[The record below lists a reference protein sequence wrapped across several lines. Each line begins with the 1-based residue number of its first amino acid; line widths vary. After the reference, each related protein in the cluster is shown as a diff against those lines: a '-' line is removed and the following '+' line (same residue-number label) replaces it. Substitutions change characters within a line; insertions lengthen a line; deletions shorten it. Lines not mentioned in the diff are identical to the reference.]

1 MDLKRLHSIF
11 SGTVLIDEPLS
22 SHTWLKIGGPADL
35 FLIPAS
41 KNDVSQAVAF
51 CLKEGL
57 PYTILGSGSNVLVG
71 DNGIRGAVIAIHKTL
86 DYMIVDGDTVRAG
99 AGVNVPKFVLDLLKE
114 GFTGMEGLGG
124 IPGSLGG
131 AIIMNAG
138 AYGSEIFEFVTDVE
152 VIRNGVAVTLRRDEI
167 FYTYRDTDLTKD
179 IILEVGFR
187 FERGDVLAA
196 KERRKELLAKRK
208 DSQPLD
214 RPNAGSIFKNPTGDY
229 AGRLIEACE
238 LKGTRIG
245 DAVVSEKHANFLVND
260 GHATASHMM
269 RLIAL
274 VRDRVRSD
282 HGVELEL
289 EVKLLGEGFDG

>member
-1 MDLKRLHSIF
+1 
-11 SGTVLIDEPLS
+11 
-22 SHTWLKIGGPADL
+22 
-35 FLIPAS
+35 
-41 KNDVSQAVAF
+41 
-51 CLKEGL
+51 
-57 PYTILGSGSNVLVG
+57 
-71 DNGIRGAVIAIHKTL
+71 
-86 DYMIVDGDTVRAG
+86 MIVDGDTVRAG

-187 FERGDVLAA
+187 FERGDVVAA

>member
-1 MDLKRLHSIF
+1 MNLKRLHSIF

-187 FERGDVLAA
+187 FERGDVVAA

>member
-1 MDLKRLHSIF
+1 MDLTHLHSIF

-41 KNDVSQAVAF
+41 KDDVSQAVAF
-51 CLKEGL
+51 CREEGL

-86 DYMIVDGDTVRAG
+86 DYMIVYSDTVRAG

-152 VIRNGVAVTLRRDEI
+152 VIRDGKAVTLQRDQI
-167 FYTYRDTDLTKD
+167 FYTYRGTDLTKD

-187 FERGDVLAA
+187 FERGDVVAA

-214 RPNAGSIFKNPTGDY
+214 RPNAGSIFKNPAGDY
-229 AGRLIEACE
+229 AGRLIEACA
-238 LKGTRIG
+238 LKGTRVG

-260 GHATASHMM
+260 GQATASDMM

-274 VRDRVRSD
+274 VRNRVRSD

-289 EVKLLGEGFDG
+289 EIKLLGEGFDG

>member
-1 MDLKRLHSIF
+1 MDLTRLHSNF
-11 SGTVLIDEPLS
+11 SGKVLIDEPLS

-35 FLIPAS
+35 FLIPAT
-41 KNDVSQAVAF
+41 KEDVIQAVSY
-51 CLKEGL
+51 CLAEGI

-71 DNGIRGAVIAIHKTL
+71 DGGIRGAVIAIHRTL
-86 DYMIVDGDTVRAG
+86 DYMSVHGDTVRAG
-99 AGVNVPKFVLDLLKE
+99 AGVNVPKFVVDLLKE

-138 AYGSEIFEFVTDVE
+138 AYGTEIFEFVTDVE
-152 VIRNGVAVTLRRDEI
+152 LIRNGKAITLQRNQI
-167 FYTYRDTDLTKD
+167 FYTYRGTDLTKD

-187 FERGDVLAA
+187 FERGDIEAA

-208 DSQPLD
+208 GSQPLD
-214 RPNAGSIFKNPTGDY
+214 RPNAGSIFKNPPGDF
-229 AGRLIEACE
+229 AGRLIEASG
-238 LKGTRIG
+238 LKGTRVG

-260 GHATASHMM
+260 GNATARDMM
-269 RLIAL
+269 RLIKM
-274 VRDRVRSD
+274 VSDRVKAD

>member
-1 MDLKRLHSIF
+1 MDLARLHSMF
-11 SGTVLIDEPLS
+11 SGTVLTDELLS
-22 SHTWLKIGGPADL
+22 GHTWLKIGGPADL

-41 KNDVSQAVAF
+41 KDDVIQAVSF
-51 CLKEGL
+51 CLDEGM

-71 DNGIRGAVIAIHKTL
+71 DDGIRGAVIAIHKTL
-86 DYMIVDGDTVRAG
+86 DYMVVDGDTVRAG
-99 AGVNVPKFVLDLLKE
+99 AGINVPKFVVDLLKE

-138 AYGSEIFEFVTDVE
+138 AYGTEIFEFVTDVE
-152 VIRNGVAVTLRRDEI
+152 LIRKGEAVTLDRDQI
-167 FYTYRDTDLTKD
+167 FFTYRCPDLNQD

-187 FERGDVLAA
+187 FDRGDVAAA

-214 RPNAGSIFKNPTGDY
+214 RPNAGSIFKNPKGDY
-229 AGRLIEACE
+229 AGRLIEASG
-238 LKGTRIG
+238 LKGTRVG

-260 GHATASHMM
+260 GAATARDMI
-269 RLIAL
+269 RLIEQ
-274 VRDRVRSD
+274 VRDRVLAD

-289 EVKLLGEGFDG
+289 EVKLLGEGFYG

>member
-1 MDLKRLHSIF
+1 MDFTRLHSMF
-11 SGTVLIDEPLS
+11 SGKVLVDEPLS

-35 FLIPAS
+35 FLVPAS
-41 KNDVSQAVAF
+41 KDDVIHAVKF
-51 CLKEGL
+51 CKEEGL

-71 DNGIRGAVIAIHKTL
+71 DDGIRGAVIAIHKTL
-86 DYMIVDGDTVRAG
+86 DYMSVDGDSVRAG

-138 AYGSEIFEFVTDVE
+138 AYGTEIFEFVTDVE
-152 VIRNGVAVTLRRDEI
+152 LIRGGEAVTLQRDQI
-167 FYTYRDTDLTKD
+167 FYTYRGTDLTKD
-179 IILEVGFR
+179 IILEVGFH
-187 FERGDVLAA
+187 FGRGDVDAA

-214 RPNAGSIFKNPTGDY
+214 RPNAGSIFKNPKGDY
-229 AGRLIEACE
+229 AGRLIEASG
-238 LKGTRIG
+238 LKGTRVG
-245 DAVVSEKHANFLVND
+245 AAVVSEKHANFLVND
-260 GHATASHMM
+260 GNATARDMM
-269 RLIAL
+269 QLIEL
-274 VRDRVRSD
+274 VRARVKSD

-289 EVKLLGEGFDG
+289 EVKLLGEGFHG